1 MKKLLSMMLV
11 ILMALSLT
19 ACSNEK
25 TYKGTARGYSSD
37 IEVSLSLKDNTIT
50 KLEVVSSEESADIG
64 EKALPI
70 LVDNVLKSNSLDVDV
85 VASATVTSE
94 AFLLACENAL
104 KEAGLTKADLSS
116 NGANDGEVKTETKD
130 VDVVVIGAGGA
141 GMTAAI
147 TAAQEGKTVL
157 VLEKAEIVGG
167 NTSRATGGMNAA
179 KTTFQDN
186 NEFDQA
192 SGIEKTLEKAA
203 EYPELRELAGIVAV
217 QFEEY
222 KANPVGYFDSPELF
236 MLDTMVGGKNLNNPE
251 LVKTMVD
258 NSADAIDWLASLNKA
273 INLTDVSSF
282 GGASVKRIHRPV
294 TDEGKTI
301 PVGSYMIPLLEENC
315 KDLGIEIITGITAKN
330 LVVENN
336 QVVGVKAL
344 SSNLDL
350 IVNAK
355 AVVLATGGFA
365 GNLEMVVEYKPE
377 LAGFITTNAPTIQGD
392 GIVMAKEAGA
402 ALVDMEQI
410 QIHPTVH
417 QETSSLITEGLRG
430 DGAILVN
437 QKGERFCDE
446 VGTRDAV
453 SAAEIAQEGSYAYLI
468 VDSKMVEKSAVI
480 GGYIKKGFTIGG
492 GDVAELASA
501 IGCDEATLQATLDKW
516 NENVAQGSDAEFGR
530 TSFAKAL
537 DTAPYYAIKV
547 APGVHHTMGGVMINT
562 NTEVLNEAGEVIPG
576 LFAAGEVTGGV
587 HGANRLGGNA
597 VADIVVYGRIAGM
610 NAANFAK

>member
-251 LVKTMVD
+251 LVKTMVE

-350 IVNAK
+350 TVNAK

-492 GDVAELASA
+492 GDVVELASA

-530 TSFAKAL
+530 TSFAEAL

>member
-251 LVKTMVD
+251 LVKTMVE

-350 IVNAK
+350 TVNAK

>member
-11 ILMALSLT
+11 ILMVLSLT

-251 LVKTMVD
+251 LVKTMVE

-350 IVNAK
+350 TVNAK

-492 GDVAELASA
+492 GDVVELASA

-530 TSFAKAL
+530 TSFAEAL

>member
-350 IVNAK
+350 TVNAK

-530 TSFAKAL
+530 TSFVKAL